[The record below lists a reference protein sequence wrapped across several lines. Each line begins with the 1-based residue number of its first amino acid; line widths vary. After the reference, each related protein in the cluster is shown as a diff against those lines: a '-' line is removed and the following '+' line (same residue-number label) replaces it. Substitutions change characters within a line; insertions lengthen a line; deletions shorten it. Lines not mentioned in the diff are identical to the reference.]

1 MIAAVPNER
10 RSYILERG
18 KTSDIFSRPFKTSE
32 GQRPHVKVYFDC
44 NSLNHRMTNEIGKV
58 LGKVQ
63 TDLCFE
69 KPKFHL
75 KI

>member
-1 MIAAVPNER
+1 MA
-10 RSYILERG
+10 
-18 KTSDIFSRPFKTSE
+18 TFKSWESLRELLDNTTRL
-32 GQRPHVKVYFDC
+32 GTQRV
-44 NSLNHRMTNEIGKV
+44 KV